1 MTDNPT
7 RAQQKEQSRR
17 WIAEALLQIL
27 EEKPYNEITIS
38 EVATR
43 ADLSRRTFYRHFE
56 TLDDVIDYQL
66 ETLCNEFLDFCEGYY
81 HRKGDVSTMTEL
93 FFRFWMGHRGFLRV
107 LNGSNRAAVP
117 QKDFFEKIYSR
128 RLLELD
134 TETSSQMEYMYQ
146 FVMGGLW
153 NLLLLWGADDT
164 PPTPA
169 EMAATVQR
177 VFTLAGDEPLLIHT
191 TSDE

>member
-1 MTDNPT
+1 MTDNAKRT
-7 RAQQKEQSRR
+7 QQKEQSRR

-38 EVATR
+38 EVAAK

-66 ETLCNEFLDFCEGYY
+66 ETLCNEFLDFCEGSY
-81 HRKGDVSTMTEL
+81 HRKGDVSGVTEL
-93 FFRFWMGHRGFLRV
+93 FFRFWAEHRSFLRV
-107 LNGSNRAAVP
+107 LNSSNRAAVP

-134 TETSSQMEYMYQ
+134 AEATQQMEYMYQ

-153 NLLLLWGADDT
+153 NILLMWAADKN
-164 PPTPA
+164 PPAPA
-169 EMAATVQR
+169 EMATLVR
-177 VFTLAGDEPLLIHT
+177 HVFTLAGDAPLLMHT
-191 TSDE
+191 ASDG

>member
-1 MTDNPT
+1 MTDNAKRT
-7 RAQQKEQSRR
+7 QQKEQSRR

-27 EEKPYNEITIS
+27 EEKPYHEITIS
-38 EVATR
+38 EVAAR

-56 TLDDVIDYQL
+56 TLDDVIDYQM

-81 HRKGDVSTMTEL
+81 HRKGDVSSMTEL
-93 FFRFWMGHRGFLRV
+93 FFRFWTEHRSFLRV
-107 LNGSNRAAVP
+107 LNSSNRATVP
-117 QKDFFEKIYSR
+117 QKDFFEKVYRR

-153 NLLLLWGADDT
+153 NLLLLWATDDT
-164 PPTPA
+164 SPTPF
-169 EMAATVQR
+169 EMSCIVQR
-177 VFTLAGDEPLLIHT
+177 VLLLATEK
-191 TSDE
+191 

>member
-38 EVATR
+38 EVAAR

-81 HRKGDVSTMTEL
+81 HRKGDVSSMTEL
-93 FFRFWMGHRGFLRV
+93 FFRFWTEHRSFLRV
-107 LNGSNRAAVP
+107 LNSSNRAAVP
-117 QKDFFEKIYSR
+117 QKDFFEKIYSH

-134 TETSSQMEYMYQ
+134 TENTRRMEYMYQ

-153 NLLLLWGADDT
+153 NILLLWAADKK

-169 EMAATVQR
+169 EMAEIVDH
-177 VFTLAGDEPLLIHT
+177 VFSIAGDAHLK
-191 TSDE
+191 DGFVR